1 MSPEINNEALP
12 PSSEDVSLLDLLKVL
27 VDNLRLLVI
36 GPLMIG
42 ILVTILVY
50 FLVAPRYTSTVKFI
64 APQPPQSVGA
74 GALSALGLQ
83 GLGGGIGATL
93 RNPTDIYLAFL
104 SSNRVR
110 DALIAEHKLADLH
123 PGKSRDEMRTAVGK
137 QAEIKLGRDGILTIE
152 VSDTNAQRA
161 SAMANRFPK
170 LLQEMMTEY
179 GVNEANARKLFLT
192 KQVAQ
197 MQVSIR
203 EQEAELKQTGM
214 NTDMLKLDMGSSVA
228 EVANLKAAITSQEIR
243 LRALAS
249 YLAPTA
255 PDYRLAE
262 GELSSLR
269 AQLQK
274 VESVKTKQAV
284 TSNYPEKYRSYLYDL
299 QLLENLIKQ
308 AELAQ
313 IDASKE
319 DLLIQVMDPAEPADR
334 KSDPSYRNTLI
345 VSTLVSG
352 FLLLFWVY
360 LKFGLRR
367 ARSNHPEVAQKLD
380 GLSQSWRQVWGRNS
394 KSLPHQS

>member
-1 MSPEINNEALP
+1 MSPEKNTEISYHP
-12 PSSEDVSLLDLLKVL
+12 SEDVSLLDMLGVFI
-27 VDNLRLLVI
+27 DNLRLLVI
-36 GPLMIG
+36 GPLLVG
-42 ILVTILVY
+42 ILATVLVY
-50 FLVAPRYTSTVKFI
+50 FFVAPRYTSMVKFI

-74 GALSALGLQ
+74 GALSVLGLQ
-83 GLGGGIGATL
+83 GLGGGVGASL
-93 RNPTDIYLAFL
+93 RNPSDIYLAFL
-104 SSNRVR
+104 ASNRVR
-110 DALIAEHKLADLH
+110 DALIVEHKLADLD
-123 PGKSRDEMRTAVGK
+123 PAKNRDELRIAVGK
-137 QAEIKLGRDGILTIE
+137 QAEIKLGKDGIISVE
-152 VSDTNAQRA
+152 VRDKSAQRA
-161 SAMANRFPK
+161 SDMANHYPK

-179 GVNEANARKLFLT
+179 GVNEANARRLFLT

-203 EQEAELKQTGM
+203 EQEAELKQTGV

-228 EVANLKAAITSQEIR
+228 EVANLKAAITS
-243 LRALAS
+243 RALAS
-249 YLAPTA
+249 YLAPAA

-274 VESVKTKQAV
+274 MENVKSKQVV

-319 DLLIQVMDPAEPADR
+319 DLLIQVMDRAEPAVR

-345 VSTLVSG
+345 ITTLVSG
-352 FLLLFWVY
+352 FLLLLWVY
-360 LKFGLRR
+360 LDFGLRR
-367 ARSNHPEVAQKLD
+367 ARSNHPAVGQKLD
-380 GLSQSWRQVWGRNS
+380 RLAQSWRHVWRRPSAYSNRTS
-394 KSLPHQS
+394 